1 MERERSQ
8 STSTD
13 PAAPEAAAASAALA
27 AGGDG
32 ATGFAASLLAAADV
46 VRRGQRFLVTAHARL
61 DGDAIGA
68 MLVTAHGLRR
78 LGKDVY
84 LYNADPVPRRLQ
96 FLPGAGEIRRKLPAA
111 LRCDAALVHDCGAR
125 HLLGEHFPDAR
136 VTGPLVVLDH
146 HEVVS
151 DLGDLVLR
159 DAHAASAGVIAW
171 RLLAALGLDEAALPR
186 DLATALF
193 VSLVEDT
200 GWFRYPG
207 TNPEALR
214 LAGACV
220 QAGVSTWEI
229 ALLLDESLSEASLR
243 LLCQVLPSLERH
255 AEGRLAILMLTDQMM
270 RDADAAPDDV
280 GKLVN
285 YARAVRGV
293 EVGALITV
301 SDERIYVSLRGKGAV
316 HLGEVAQRF
325 GGGGHKN
332 AAGCTIPL
340 GSPASPASPTSLGP
354 PAPPDSPDLPEP
366 AGPAAPEAAAADPP
380 APETGDKQA
389 RLRLAKQQLI
399 DAVTS
404 ALAPAGA
411 GPQTRAAPRGR

>member
-1 MERERSQ
+1 MERESPQPNRPAVYVP
-8 STSTD
+8 D
-13 PAAPEAAAASAALA
+13 PDRAPAADFAAALS
-27 AGGDG
+27 
-32 ATGFAASLLAAADV
+32 AAADL
-46 VRRGQRFLVTAHARL
+46 VRRGQRFVVTAHARL

-84 LYNADPVPRRLQ
+84 LYNADPVPRRFQ

-125 HLLGEHFPDAR
+125 HLLGEHFPDAA

-151 DLGDLVLR
+151 DLGDLILR
-159 DAHAASAGVIAW
+159 DAQAASAGVIAW

-207 TNPEALR
+207 TNPEALQ
-214 LAGACV
+214 LASACV
-220 QAGVSTWEI
+220 RAGVSTWEI

-243 LLCQVLPSLERH
+243 LLCQVLPSLERY
-255 AEGRLAILMLTDQMM
+255 AGGRLAILTLTDQMM
-270 RDADAAPDDV
+270 RDADATPDDV

-340 GSPASPASPTSLGP
+340 G
-354 PAPPDSPDLPEP
+354 
-366 AGPAAPEAAAADPP
+366 PAAPADPP
-380 APETGDKQA
+380 NPPDPPDPPDPPGADPPPGTVLDAGDKAA
-389 RLRLAKQQLI
+389 RVLLARQQLI
-399 DAVTS
+399 DAVTHALLTGGAS
-404 ALAPAGA
+404 ASPLPRPASRAP
-411 GPQTRAAPRGR
+411 